1 MAPAITLSLFSYP
14 CLMASTSSWFNIGDA
29 TNRIVPPLFTKGN
42 KPSAICTNDND
53 EKNPTALSYLDATF
67 KIGA

>member
-1 MAPAITLSLFSYP
+1 
-14 CLMASTSSWFNIGDA
+14 MASTSSWFNIGDA